1 MLIFIQKYL
10 FEQSRNC
17 IFLLKIIAL
26 KNYFLQYRAFFIFL
40 IKFFLVYGLLTVC
53 YQYYLSTYNLL
64 SFEPDGFTKF
74 VAHQTEKLL
83 QLFNDDSFVKPHERQ
98 ASMKLIFNGKYVA
111 RIVEG
116 CNAMSVMIL
125 FMAFVVAFKGKI
137 KPTFLFILAGIVI
150 IHILNVIRIALLAS
164 ALYHYPQYE
173 HLLHGVVFPLFIYGV
188 VFALWVIWVQKFSIY
203 GKDS

>member
-1 MLIFIQKYL
+1 M
-10 FEQSRNC
+10 QSRNC

-26 KNYFLQYRAFFIFL
+26 KKYFLQYRPFFIFL
-40 IKFFLVYGLLTVC
+40 LKFFAVYGLLTIC
-53 YQYYLSTYNLL
+53 YQYYLNTHDIL

-74 VAHQTEKLL
+74 VSHQTEALL
-83 QLFNDDSFVKPHERQ
+83 QVFNVNSYVKPHETQ
-98 ASMKLIFNGKYVA
+98 PSMKLIFNGKYVA

-137 KPTFLFILAGIVI
+137 KHTFLFILAGVFI

-173 HLLHGVVFPLFIYGV
+173 HLLHGVIFPLFIYGV
-188 VFALWVIWVQKFSIY
+188 VFALWVIWVQKFSTY
-203 GKDS
+203 GKNS